1 MVLRSLVFITMV
13 YVVVMMVMDVC
24 DMMMVYDCV
33 LEELGLTL
41 ILTSWVAL

>member
-24 DMMMVYDCV
+24 DMMMMNDCV